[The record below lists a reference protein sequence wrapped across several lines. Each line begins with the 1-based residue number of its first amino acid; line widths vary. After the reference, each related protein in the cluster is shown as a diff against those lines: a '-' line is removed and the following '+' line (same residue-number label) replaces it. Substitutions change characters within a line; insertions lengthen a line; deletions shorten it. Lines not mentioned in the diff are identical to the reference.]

1 MTLLEFCQWL
11 EQSPVGTGI
20 RESAWWYSILETFH
34 TLGIVL
40 VAGTIVLVDLR
51 LLGYGLRRVP
61 VSQVIGYVVPITL
74 SGFVFMAISGSL
86 ILTSEAVTCYN
97 SAFFRT
103 KLVLLALAGLNAL
116 IFHATV
122 YRDAP
127 SWDPRAATPPRARMA
142 GLASLIL
149 WAGIVAAG
157 RAVAYAPGYGL

>member
-51 LLGYGLRRVP
+51 LLGHGLRRVP
-61 VSQVIGYVVPITL
+61 VAQVIGYVVPWTL
-74 SGFVFMAISGSL
+74 SGFVFMALSGGFL
-86 ILTSEAVTCYN
+86 LTSEAVTCYN
-97 SAFFRT
+97 SLFFRT
-103 KLVLLALAGLNAL
+103 KLVLLGLAGLNAL
-116 IFHATV
+116 AFHLTI
-122 YRDAP
+122 YRDAASWNAQAPVP
-127 SWDPRAATPPRARMA
+127 SRARMT
-142 GLASLIL
+142 GLASLLL
-149 WAGIVAAG
+149 WAGIIAAG